1 MLIYNFYGLLLS
13 SHVQK
18 KVLAFCF
25 YTLLSWNGNNMLLSI
40 VVRAKW
46 MLLLLC
52 VGWCP
57 LGEENAAGI
66 GRPTHLLSFFLPDAY
81 TYSHKK
87 WEPTQN
93 CYFVLITC
101 WSRRGEILSP
111 KRNRLTILTLS
122 LKNYFHVLPFYKLP
136 YAYLSLNILSSKC
149 SVWME
154 NQKTN

>member
-1 MLIYNFYGLLLS
+1 MNVVVVVCRMMPLRRRECSRNWKTNTS
-13 SHVQK
+13 SFF
-18 KVLAFCF
+18 L
-25 YTLLSWNGNNMLLSI
+25 
-40 VVRAKW
+40 
-46 MLLLLC
+46 
-52 VGWCP
+52 
-57 LGEENAAGI
+57 
-66 GRPTHLLSFFLPDAY
+66 FLPDAY

-136 YAYLSLNILSSKC
+136 YAYISQNILSSKC

-154 NQKTN
+154 NQKTNYIGVVIVKIIIVYVFFTDSKKKEGETNVVTARYEH

>member
-93 CYFVLITC
+93 CYFVHAESESKKEQACNFVRHRAIFMYLY
-101 WSRRGEILSP
+101 
-111 KRNRLTILTLS
+111 
-122 LKNYFHVLPFYKLP
+122 NYSYNNL
-136 YAYLSLNILSSKC
+136 
-149 SVWME
+149 
-154 NQKTN
+154 

>member
-93 CYFVLITC
+93 CYFVQCTYYMLELE
-101 WSRRGEILSP
+101 RRDSESKKKQTYNFDTVPKELFSCIAILQIALCIP
-111 KRNRLTILTLS
+111 I
-122 LKNYFHVLPFYKLP
+122 
-136 YAYLSLNILSSKC
+136 SKYP
-149 SVWME
+149 
-154 NQKTN
+154 

>member
-66 GRPTHLLSFFLPDAY
+66 GRPTHLLSFFSSLM
-81 TYSHKK
+81 
-87 WEPTQN
+87 
-93 CYFVLITC
+93 
-101 WSRRGEILSP
+101 
-111 KRNRLTILTLS
+111 LTLILTKS
-122 LKNYFHVLPFYKLP
+122 
-136 YAYLSLNILSSKC
+136 
-149 SVWME
+149 E
-154 NQKTN
+154 NQPRIVTLYLLHVGAREERFWVQKETDLHYDTIHKELFSWIAILQIALWIHISKYP